1 MVKLHDGGVYLIN
14 GETLVSEAEAAKV
27 EQMTG
32 RAVAKEEAK
41 KIGTCLPVQ
50 SWKRSVPIPA
60 VRRAVLEF
68 NPVIKGTNTK
78 APKATNNICKP
89 TNACLPML
97 CTSTGAVVV

>member
-1 MVKLHDGGVYLIN
+1 M
-14 GETLVSEAEAAKV
+14 
-27 EQMTG
+27 
-32 RAVAKEEAK
+32 
-41 KIGTCLPVQ
+41 GTCLPVQ
-50 SWKRSVPIPA
+50 SWKSSVPIPA